1 MKAKIIAVVNQK
13 GGVGKSTTAQ
23 ALTAGLL
30 LKNFACLTIDLDAQ
44 GNLTYTLG
52 AKTDEATILEVLTGE
67 VEAKDATQHLKNGD
81 TIAANKA
88 LAGADAFISETGK
101 EYRLKEAL
109 QSLEEQYDYIIIDT
123 PPTLGILTVNAL
135 TACNSIIIPAQADIY
150 SLQGIEQ
157 LANTMRSVRKYCN
170 PNLKIEG
177 ILLTRYNSRSVL
189 SKEVAELAN
198 QLAKKLGTRLFEST
212 IREGVAVKEAQIS
225 QKSIFEYAPQA
236 KVAQDYKAFIEE
248 LLSNKR
254 KEQKND

>member
-1 MKAKIIAVVNQK
+1 MKAKIIAIVNQK

-52 AKTDEATILEVLTGE
+52 AKTDESTILEVLTGE

-170 PNLKIEG
+170 PNLKK
-177 ILLTRYNSRSVL
+177 R
-189 SKEVAELAN
+189 
-198 QLAKKLGTRLFEST
+198 GTRLFEST

>member
-52 AKTDEATILEVLTGE
+52 AKTNEATILEVLTGE

-135 TACNSIIIPAQADIY
+135 TACNSIIIPAQ
-150 SLQGIEQ
+150 

-170 PNLKIEG
+170 PNLQIEG

-198 QLAKKLGTRLFEST
+198 QLAKKLGTRLFKST